1 MVRKYFAAEDGD
13 LNNPG
18 LQVARRRTYKDIDLL
33 FAAKPSGDVY
43 KKTDAAAVKQSIK
56 NLLLTGVGEKPFNPQ
71 FGGNLAGFLFELVD
85 DRTEF
90 LIKDV
95 IAAAIENYEPRAK
108 LIDLVTSVTPDS
120 NTARVQIVFQVINTQ
135 EIINFETTVQRLR

>member
-1 MVRKYFAAEDGD
+1 MARKYFAAEDGD

-18 LQVARRRTYKDIDLL
+18 IQVARRRTYKDIDLL
-33 FAAKPSGDVY
+33 FAARPSGDVY

-56 NLLLTGVGEKPFNPQ
+56 NLLLTRVGEKPFNPE
-71 FGGNLAGFLFELVD
+71 FGGNLASFLFELVD
-85 DRTEF
+85 DQTEF

-95 IAAAIENYEPRAK
+95 VSAAIENYEPRAK
-108 LIDLVTSVTPDS
+108 LLDIVTTLTPDS
-120 NTARVQIVFQVINTQ
+120 NTARVKIVFQVINTQ

>member
-1 MVRKYFAAEDGD
+1 MARKYFAAEDGD

-18 LQVARRRTYKDIDLL
+18 IQVARRRTYKDIDLL

-56 NLLLTGVGEKPFNPQ
+56 NLLLTRVGEKPFNPE
-71 FGGNLAGFLFELVD
+71 FGGNLASFLFELVD
-85 DRTEF
+85 DQTEF

-95 IAAAIENYEPRAK
+95 VSAAIENYEPRAK
-108 LIDLVTSVTPDS
+108 LLDIVTTLTPDS
-120 NTARVQIVFQVINTQ
+120 NTARVKIVFQVINTQ